1 MLRNNTQAE
10 KDFIAEQ
17 ITMDLFS
24 DISLLYQN
32 VRSAVR
38 GVLEEDY
45 TEAEIRSTLYFF
57 SRREA
62 EAAKDLLGQNQKG
75 EHFEALQWDK
85 QALDHS

>member
-1 MLRNNTQAE
+1 MLRNNTRAE

-17 ITMDLFS
+17 ITMGLFS
-24 DISLLYQN
+24 DIPLLYQN

-38 GVLEEDY
+38 EVLEEDY

-62 EAAKDLLGQNQKG
+62 EAAKDLLGQNQKE